1 MGLWQNP
8 SIAPKPFAAAHVPFD
23 PRHPLPPMAT
33 PRFFV
38 TAPLGSA
45 DAGTEFA
52 LPDADAHHVLRVL
65 RLPVGAPVTL
75 FTGAGGEFAATLARA
90 SKHGA
95 AVRIDAFVPVEREPG
110 IAVTLVQAIAAT
122 DTVDGIV
129 RHATELG
136 VAAIQP
142 VVSHRGFRFPSAE
155 RGARRLEHWRQIA
168 IAACEQCGR
177 NRVPAV
183 HDVVALDDWLR
194 ARSPARPGI
203 VPDPAAA
210 AGVGALPAPSG
221 PLDVLVGPEGGL
233 AVDEVARAARAG
245 LTPVRLGPRVLR
257 VETAA
262 LAALAALHALWGD
275 FR

>member
-1 MGLWQNP
+1 
-8 SIAPKPFAAAHVPFD
+8 
-23 PRHPLPPMAT
+23 MAT
-33 PRFFV
+33 PRFHV
-38 TAPLGSA
+38 TAPLGPA
-45 DAGTEFA
+45 DVGTEFA

-65 RLPVGAPVTL
+65 RLAIGAPVTL
-75 FTGAGGEFAATLARA
+75 FTGTGGEFAAALARA
-90 SKHGA
+90 SRHGA
-95 AVRIDAFVPVEREPG
+95 AVRVESYVPVERESAL
-110 IAVTLVQAIAAT
+110 AVTLVQAIAAT

-142 VVSHRGFRFPSAE
+142 VVSHHGFRFPSEE

-183 HDVVALDDWLR
+183 HDAVMLDDWLR
-194 ARSPARPGI
+194 ARPPARAGI

-210 AGVGALPAPSG
+210 AGIGALPAPAG
-221 PLDVLVGPEGGL
+221 PLDLLIGPEGGL
-233 AVDEVARAARAG
+233 SADEVARAARAG
-245 LTPVRLGPRVLR
+245 MTPARLGSRILR
-257 VETAA
+257 AETAA
-262 LAALAALHALWGD
+262 LAALAAIHTQWGD

>member
-1 MGLWQNP
+1 
-8 SIAPKPFAAAHVPFD
+8 
-23 PRHPLPPMAT
+23 MAT
-33 PRFFV
+33 PRFHV
-38 TAPLGSA
+38 TAPLGPG
-45 DAGTEFA
+45 DVGTEFA

-65 RLPVGAPVTL
+65 RLAVGDPVTL
-75 FTGAGGEFAATLARA
+75 FTGAGGEFSATLARA
-90 SKHGA
+90 SRHGA
-95 AVRIDAFVPVEREPG
+95 AVRVEAYVPVERESAL
-110 IAVTLVQAIAAT
+110 AVTLVQAIAAT

-142 VVSHRGFRFPSAE
+142 VVSQHGFRFPSAE
-155 RGARRLEHWRQIA
+155 RGERRLAHWRQIA

-194 ARSPARPGI
+194 ARPPASAGI

-210 AGVGALPAPSG
+210 AGIGALPAPTG
-221 PLDVLVGPEGGL
+221 PLDLLIGPEGGL
-233 AVDEVARAARAG
+233 SADEVARAARAG
-245 LTPVRLGPRVLR
+245 MTPARLGPRILR
-257 VETAA
+257 AETAA
-262 LAALAALHALWGD
+262 LAALAAIHAQWGD